1 LSSNDKLVEQAIA
14 ELQLLALKK
23 PLQAYDL
30 SKAKQMMT
38 ILRQAGY
45 HNQEVSKL
53 TNGAWAEPT
62 IKAYMRGVVVN
73 DSSINRNEVDLI
85 ADMVKTGL
93 SFDDVNLAIS
103 LKKDLDSRGLSLKC
117 LSSFLQGA
125 TKAGMSIDPLIRLSE
140 DLTRILPE
148 SSIDDLA
155 SMITY
160 KDELKKDGIGILE
173 LQNLSNV
180 AKKYGGLSGLLNA
193 INAFGNLKSF
203 HDEIAKGS
211 AQKEEI
217 GRKLASMKVDIEAIQ
232 AKKEAIQR
240 PLKLYEELKFEGFD
254 QIALESLAYTCRKYN
269 RNMKEVLEAVNTY
282 LNLADIKQKAKEA
295 EATKQ
300 REEKNLKDLEEKHV
314 HFQKVLEMCNSLL
327 YEFNYSVYTIR
338 KLHDI
343 VKKYGDPEEVI
354 NAVERYGELKKIHEE
369 VEALGRKKI
378 ELESKT
384 KEMVTRLEGLKAQD
398 ETIKEGISGLLKHMS
413 TEIGKTLHSSMQ
425 QITSTYKEQLTVI
438 DKKSQQDAQRQAEH
452 MALEEEIKLG
462 KIIRSVLFYPNRA
475 RALQGDE
482 VVLLLHAA
490 DQYCLQTGTN
500 PKICL
505 DDAIDNLNN
514 PFLSG
519 VEVHVRQLI
528 DGAKRG
534 LVGGISTSKKALT

>member
-1 LSSNDKLVEQAIA
+1 MEH
-14 ELQLLALKK
+14 
-23 PLQAYDL
+23 
-30 SKAKQMMT
+30 T
-38 ILRQAGY
+38 
-45 HNQEVSKL
+45 
-53 TNGAWAEPT
+53 
-62 IKAYMRGVVVN
+62 RG
-73 DSSINRNEVDLI
+73 
-85 ADMVKTGL
+85 
-93 SFDDVNLAIS
+93 
-103 LKKDLDSRGLSLKC
+103 
-117 LSSFLQGA
+117 
-125 TKAGMSIDPLIRLSE
+125 
-140 DLTRILPE
+140 
-148 SSIDDLA
+148 
-155 SMITY
+155 
-160 KDELKKDGIGILE
+160 
-173 LQNLSNV
+173 
-180 AKKYGGLSGLLNA
+180 
-193 INAFGNLKSF
+193 
-203 HDEIAKGS
+203 
-211 AQKEEI
+211 
-217 GRKLASMKVDIEAIQ
+217 
-232 AKKEAIQR
+232 
-240 PLKLYEELKFEGFD
+240 
-254 QIALESLAYTCRKYN
+254 
-269 RNMKEVLEAVNTY
+269 
-282 LNLADIKQKAKEA
+282 KQKAKEA